1 MTLKSFAIMAI
12 CAAGLGIVSAPATA
26 QGKIEDIPANFP
38 PASFKG
44 KQFVDNRG
52 CVYVKA
58 GFDGAVTWVPR
69 VTRARKHVCGQTPSF
84 GGQTAVAPLNKPA
97 SKPVQI
103 TNDAPP
109 AAKPVAKTAAPQIA
123 KPAKRAPKPSQPTV
137 RVSKPKP
144 KPQPAAKPVKRVVRA
159 PASKPVAAPPPRV
172 LRRVPETAAPAPRNT
187 ARVAP
192 GGAQLQPI
200 PDYSRG
206 PCGNG
211 STKRAPN
218 GQTVSIRCGSQ
229 DTPHVTVIRRGEA
242 PGPGKNVY
250 INKSYDGSSLLNLPG
265 NTRIV
270 PRHVYENGNHEILPI
285 PQGYMP
291 AWQDD
296 RLNPYRAWQTVDG
309 YRATQQVWTNTV
321 PRQLA
326 AKVRNHGLK
335 DARVA
340 YRTSHQA
347 ATRLQAEQ
355 ARTPRISTRGAAVQT
370 RSARFVEVGLFS
382 TSAKAAEAAAR
393 LRAAGLPV
401 RQQGARHAGE
411 AMTRVSVG
419 PYASVA
425 ALTAGLGAVRA
436 TGYTSAYTR

>member
-1 MTLKSFAIMAI
+1 
-12 CAAGLGIVSAPATA
+12 
-26 QGKIEDIPANFP
+26 
-38 PASFKG
+38 
-44 KQFVDNRG
+44 
-52 CVYVKA
+52 
-58 GFDGAVTWVPR
+58 
-69 VTRARKHVCGQTPSF
+69 
-84 GGQTAVAPLNKPA
+84 
-97 SKPVQI
+97 
-103 TNDAPP
+103 
-109 AAKPVAKTAAPQIA
+109 
-123 KPAKRAPKPSQPTV
+123 
-137 RVSKPKP
+137 
-144 KPQPAAKPVKRVVRA
+144 
-159 PASKPVAAPPPRV
+159 
-172 LRRVPETAAPAPRNT
+172 
-187 ARVAP
+187 
-192 GGAQLQPI
+192 
-200 PDYSRG
+200 
-206 PCGNG
+206 
-211 STKRAPN
+211 
-218 GQTVSIRCGSQ
+218 
-229 DTPHVTVIRRGEA
+229 VIRRGEA